1 MYGVLART
9 LNEAAGDA
17 QIRVVVLNGNERIFS
32 AGNDLGDFVKNPPDT
47 ADAPVW
53 QFLRALSAFP
63 KPVIAAVCG
72 AAVGI
77 GTTMLLHCDLVFA
90 GDNAKFSL
98 PFVNLGICPEA
109 ASSLL
114 LPRLAGYQRAAR
126 ALLTGEPFD
135 AKSAVQMG
143 LVNEILPAAEIHAF
157 ARSEAS
163 KLVGKPLS
171 AVVEAKRLMKLSE
184 RPAIEAQ
191 MGEEARVFARMIT
204 AGAAKEAIAAF
215 GEKRKPDFSQF

>member
-1 MYGVLART
+1 MNDILTVEEANVLTITFNRPEKKNSMTAAMYGVLART
-9 LNEAAGDA
+9 LDEAAGDA
-17 QIRVVVLNGNERIFS
+17 QIRVVILNGNEQIFS
-32 AGNDLGDFVKNPPDT
+32 AGNDLGDFVENPPDN

-53 QFLRALSAFP
+53 QFLRTLSAFP
-63 KPVIAAVCG
+63 KPMIAAVCG

-126 ALLTGEPFD
+126 AFLTGEPFD
-135 AKSAVQMG
+135 ATSAVQMG
-143 LVNEILPAAEIHAF
+143 LVNEIFPAAEIQAF
-157 ARSEAS
+157 AESEAS
-163 KLVGKPLS
+163 KLVG
-171 AVVEAKRLMKLSE
+171 E
-184 RPAIEAQ
+184 
-191 MGEEARVFARMIT
+191 
-204 AGAAKEAIAAF
+204 AAF
-215 GEKRKPDFSQF
+215 CGR